1 MNSEQLRL
9 FINGAFGSEADAKR
23 VTKLLT
29 PYLARALQE
38 IRDIV
43 DLLPDDSLR
52 RQAVWREM
60 EPQITAALG
69 PYNDAFFAQL
79 DRQLPLSGLG
89 AAEETIGMMRS
100 VGVPMAGVLPAEL
113 VMAESTKYLLNTKIN
128 NKRVVDMF
136 LSRTGKPSPFTVS
149 NRRMIDSIVTGGII
163 KGSSTAD
170 IARAIRTELPKRM
183 QSQAVAIARTSIQDY
198 NRQVKEEVW
207 TANQDAFTALG
218 LKYEWVSAL
227 DSRTCQTCAPLDGR
241 VKDKKADFPST
252 PVHVNCR
259 CQVVLIDPD
268 DPGSVRFGQ
277 DAYDTKPSGPGAY
290 KTKKAVKGEEL
301 YRKNREVATVN
312 GRSPR
317 YADFLAS
324 SNRTTQAMF
333 FGGGNAGAVRAER
346 FRRYIKNGKTPQQAL
361 IDLTNRVP
369 NTKADRRFKPVAD

>member
-9 FINGAFGSEADAKR
+9 FISGAFGSEADAKR
-23 VTKLLT
+23 ITKLLT

-38 IRDIV
+38 IRDII
-43 DLLPDDSLR
+43 DLLPDESLR
-52 RQAVWREM
+52 RQAVWRELG
-60 EPQITAALG
+60 PQITAALG
-69 PYNDAFFAQL
+69 PYNDAFFTEL

-100 VGVPMAGVLPAEL
+100 VGIPMAGVLPAEM
-113 VMAESTKYLLNTKIN
+113 VMADSTKFLLNTKIN

-136 LSRTGKPSPFTVS
+136 LSRTGKPSPFTAS
-149 NRRMIDSIVTGGII
+149 NTRMIDSIVTGGII

-170 IARAIRTELPKRM
+170 IAKAIRDELPQRM
-183 QSQAVAIARTSIQDY
+183 QSQAAAIARTTIQDY

-207 TANQDAFTALG
+207 SANQDAFTALG

-227 DSRTCQTCAPLDGR
+227 DSRTCQTCAPLDGDVR
-241 VKDKKADFPST
+241 GKKSDFPST

-259 CQVVLIDPD
+259 CQVVLVDPE
-268 DPGSVRFGQ
+268 DPGKVRYGQ
-277 DAYDTKPSGPGAY
+277 DAYDERPSGEGVY
-290 KTKKAVKGEEL
+290 KTKKVVKGEEL

-324 SNRTTQAMF
+324 ANNTTQSMF
-333 FGGGNAGAVRAER
+333 FGGGNVGARRAAT
-346 FRRYIKNGKTPQQAL
+346 FRRYLKNGRTPQQAL

-369 NTKADRRFKPVAD
+369 NTKADRRFKPVTD

>member
-9 FINGAFGSEADAKR
+9 FISGAFGSEADAKR
-23 VTKLLT
+23 VAKLLT

-52 RQAVWREM
+52 RQAVWREL

-100 VGVPMAGVLPAEL
+100 VGVPMAGVLPPEL

-128 NKRVVDMF
+128 DKRVVDMF
-136 LSRTGKPSPFTVS
+136 LPRTGGPSPFTVS

-207 TANQDAFTALG
+207 SANQDAFTALG

-241 VKDKKADFPST
+241 VKDKKSDFPST

-259 CQVVLIDPD
+259 CQVVLIDPKD
-268 DPGSVRFGQ
+268 DPRKIQARRCVSLRPRRLRRKTNRQ
-277 DAYDTKPSGPGAY
+277 IWATHRTKRQ
-290 KTKKAVKGEEL
+290 KAVKGRRR
-301 YRKNREVATVN
+301 YTARNREVATVD

-317 YADFLAS
+317 YADFLACIKPP
-324 SNRTTQAMF
+324 RRKPMF
-333 FGGGNAGAVRAER
+333 FGGGNARLAGATRAAT
-346 FRRYIKNGKTPQQAL
+346 FRRLHQKRQDTPASL
-361 IDLTNRVP
+361 D
-369 NTKADRRFKPVAD
+369 